1 MAIYPAD
8 AISNAII
15 AIIDGKD
22 NEVQYTFDGEKIL
35 TWVSDTVDEPTQEEI
50 DAKVAELDE

>member
-15 AIIDGKD
+15 AIIDGRD
-22 NEVQYTFDGEKIL
+22 DEVGYSFDGAKIL
-35 TWVSDTVDEPTQEEI
+35 SWVSDTVDEPTQEEI

>member
-15 AIIDGKD
+15 ALIDGG
-22 NEVQYTFDGEKIL
+22 EVQYTFDGEKI
-35 TWVSDTVDEPTQEEI
+35 SI
-50 DAKVAELDE
+50 